1 MPLRKIRNA
10 LISVSD
16 RTGILDLTRALIANG
31 VDIIASDGTAK
42 FLNENSLPVKSVSE
56 ITGSP
61 ELLSGKVKTLHPEI
75 HAAILANRDDPTEMS
90 ELNLCPAID
99 AVIVNLY
106 PAPGFDIGG
115 PALIRAAAKNSEFV
129 SVITHP
135 RQYSSFVE
143 CLPTGTSRE
152 QRNQWAHEALI
163 LTAEYD
169 LALAANSGTSLR
181 YGENSHQSATLLTR
195 FASHGVA
202 GARVIQGKEM
212 SLNNYQDADAAWLIA
227 QEHPGSAVIIKHG
240 IPTGVALGESA
251 HAAYK
256 SALESDPIS
265 AFGGVVAV
273 NHEVDAT
280 CAAAIIEN
288 FTEVVVAQSFTQQ
301 ALDTFASKPNLRI
314 VAISHDSEQ
323 SLDVISINGGYLLQ
337 TSDSVVA
344 SADQPENWTLVA
356 GPQVS
361 AETLADLHFA
371 WKVVAR
377 SRSNAIV
384 IANSGA
390 TIGIGAGN
398 VNRLDA
404 ALAAVT
410 NALKHQPTKV
420 RGSVAASDAFFPFP
434 DALSVLI
441 DAGIT
446 AVVQPG
452 GSIKD
457 DLVIAAAQ
465 SAGISLYL
473 TGIRHFSH

>member
-1 MPLRKIRNA
+1 MPHHKIRNA

-16 RTGILDLTRALIANG
+16 RTGILELTRALIANG

-42 FLNENSLPVKSVSE
+42 YLKENSLPVKSVSE

-61 ELLSGKVKTLHPEI
+61 ELLGGKVKTLHPEI

-115 PALIRAAAKNSEFV
+115 PALIRAAAKNAEFV

-135 RQYSSFVE
+135 RQYSSLKE
-143 CLPTGTSRE
+143 SLPTGTSRE

-169 LALAANSGTSLR
+169 LALAAKGGTTLR
-181 YGENSHQSATLLTR
+181 YGENSQQSATLLTR
-195 FASHGVA
+195 FAGHGVA

-212 SLNNYQDADAAWLIA
+212 SFNNFQDVDAAWLIA
-227 QEHPGSAVIIKHG
+227 QDNPRSAVIIKHG

-251 HAAYK
+251 QAAYK

-273 NHEVDAT
+273 NYEVDAP

-314 VAISHDSEQ
+314 LAISYDSGQ
-323 SLDVISINGGYLLQ
+323 SLDLRSINGGYLLQ
-337 TSDSVVA
+337 ISDSIVA
-344 SADQPENWTLVA
+344 SEDQPENWTLVA

-384 IANSGA
+384 ITNSGA

>member
-1 MPLRKIRNA
+1 
-10 LISVSD
+10 
-16 RTGILDLTRALIANG
+16 
-31 VDIIASDGTAK
+31 
-42 FLNENSLPVKSVSE
+42 
-56 ITGSP
+56 
-61 ELLSGKVKTLHPEI
+61 
-75 HAAILANRDDPTEMS
+75 
-90 ELNLCPAID
+90 
-99 AVIVNLY
+99 
-106 PAPGFDIGG
+106 
-115 PALIRAAAKNSEFV
+115 
-129 SVITHP
+129 
-135 RQYSSFVE
+135 
-143 CLPTGTSRE
+143 
-152 QRNQWAHEALI
+152 
-163 LTAEYD
+163 
-169 LALAANSGTSLR
+169 
-181 YGENSHQSATLLTR
+181 
-195 FASHGVA
+195 
-202 GARVIQGKEM
+202 
-212 SLNNYQDADAAWLIA
+212 
-227 QEHPGSAVIIKHG
+227 
-240 IPTGVALGESA
+240 
-251 HAAYK
+251 
-256 SALESDPIS
+256 
-265 AFGGVVAV
+265 
-273 NHEVDAT
+273 
-280 CAAAIIEN
+280 
-288 FTEVVVAQSFTQQ
+288 
-301 ALDTFASKPNLRI
+301 
-314 VAISHDSEQ
+314 
-323 SLDVISINGGYLLQ
+323 
-337 TSDSVVA
+337 
-344 SADQPENWTLVA
+344 LVA

-384 IANSGA
+384 IASSGA